1 MDPGS
6 SSLDPLP
13 EGIPSNAMTPEQK
26 EGRLADG
33 DCADGQDHGDA
44 NIQWHKLSF
53 KELTWVQLYT
63 YRHMTN
69 DIWNCLSMVMSLQVA
84 RRSGCGGL
92 QGRSLFF

>member
-33 DCADGQDHGDA
+33 DCGDGQDHGDA

-63 YRHMTN
+63 QTHESCDMTN
-69 DIWNCLSMVMSLQVA
+69 DKEILIYGYFPAGGTEKLVWRVA
-84 RRSGCGGL
+84 R
-92 QGRSLFF
+92 

>member
-44 NIQWHKLSF
+44 NIQWHKLDF
-53 KELTWVQLYT
+53 KELTWVQLNT
-63 YRHMTN
+63 QTH
-69 DIWNCLSMVMSLQVA
+69 D
-84 RRSGCGGL
+84 
-92 QGRSLFF
+92 

>member
-26 EGRLADG
+26 EGRLADE
-33 DCADGQDHGDA
+33 DCGDGQDHGDA

-53 KELTWVQLYT
+53 KELTWVQLYLWLFPC
-63 YRHMTN
+63 RWHGE
-69 DIWNCLSMVMSLQVA
+69 VGVE
-84 RRSGCGGL
+84 GCKVG
-92 QGRSLFF
+92 QNFF

>member
-33 DCADGQDHGDA
+33 DRVDGQDHGDA
-44 NIQWHKLSF
+44 NI
-53 KELTWVQLYT
+53 
-63 YRHMTN
+63 
-69 DIWNCLSMVMSLQVA
+69 
-84 RRSGCGGL
+84 
-92 QGRSLFF
+92 